1 MEVIMYKQA
10 AGVVAREV
18 AGEHLLMPLHQT
30 GVDLQKVYLLNET
43 AQAVWELLAQAR
55 DLDALVAAL
64 AEEYEVDEEDL
75 RKDVQEL
82 LDDLVQRGLVVQP

>member
-1 MEVIMYKQA
+1 
-10 AGVVAREV
+10 
-18 AGEHLLMPLHQT
+18 MPLHQT